1 MVKNN
6 IKNKNPKQDHQS
18 KRNYIIITQAP
29 ENNINY
35 IIQECFSIIQNYLNN
50 ILSINEKTNIEDK
63 DNQVGLLL
71 NDADGEE
78 KDGEDK
84 TIPKPELSNDDE
96 IKKSIIKIF
105 CPKTNKD
112 ETEENIGN
120 KNECG
125 GSNSSESDNAS
136 NTSNAL
142 FNFKKIDN
150 KMNIIDYLNQNIFL
164 MEKYQEKISSQTING
179 YLDNLNINDIS
190 NKIAEIIACLNTLL
204 TTLNDIF
211 KSQGKIANVCAE
223 YFFKNIYKQ
232 QNENKRKYNKE
243 TEELKQEVINAR
255 KIFTP
260 KELSQI
266 TFIPKKNVNNWIKNG
281 VKRKVGCG
289 KKKMLLPLR
298 QEVGL
303 YLKKEKENGKKFKRI
318 EIKEIVRK
326 KGIELINK
334 GSIDRNEFNKFTI
347 SFSWIKQLLKEYGI
361 R

>member
-6 IKNKNPKQDHQS
+6 IKNKNTKQEKQS
-18 KRNYIIITQAP
+18 KRKYIIITQAP

-35 IIQECFSIIQNYLNN
+35 IIQECFTIIQTYLNN
-50 ILSINEKTNIEDK
+50 LLCINEKINIEDRDK
-63 DNQVGLLL
+63 DNKVGLLL
-71 NDADGEE
+71 NDIGE
-78 KDGEDK
+78 KDGDDK
-84 TIPKPELSNDDE
+84 AATKPDIPNDDE

-112 ETEENIGN
+112 ETEENLYN
-120 KNECG
+120 KNENECG
-125 GSNSSESDNAS
+125 GKLIEIDNTP
-136 NTSNAL
+136 NTSNGV
-142 FNFKKIDN
+142 FSFKKIDN
-150 KMNIIDYLNQNIFL
+150 KINIIEYLSKNIFL
-164 MEKYQEKISSQTING
+164 MEKYQEKISKQTING
-179 YLDNLNINDIS
+179 YLVDLDEIKS
-190 NKIAEIIACLNTLL
+190 KVGEIIACLNALL

-211 KSQGKIANVCAE
+211 KSQSKSTNICAE
-223 YFFKNIYKQ
+223 YFFKNIYRQ

-303 YLKKEKENGKKFKRI
+303 YLKKEKENGKKYKRF

-334 GSIDRNEFNKFTI
+334 GFIDKKEFNKFTI
-347 SFSWIKQLLKEYGI
+347 SFSWIKQLLKEYNI
-361 R
+361 

>member
-6 IKNKNPKQDHQS
+6 IKNKNTKQEKQS
-18 KRNYIIITQAP
+18 KRKYIIITQAP

-50 ILSINEKTNIEDK
+50 MLCINEKINFEDK
-63 DNQVGLLL
+63 DKDNEVGLLL
-71 NDADGEE
+71 NDAGEKDVEE
-78 KDGEDK
+78 KAV
-84 TIPKPELSNDDE
+84 TKPEISNDDE

-112 ETEENIGN
+112 ESEENLYN

-125 GSNSSESDNAS
+125 GNLIEIDKTPKSSNGVLS
-136 NTSNAL
+136 
-142 FNFKKIDN
+142 FQKIDN
-150 KMNIIDYLNQNIFL
+150 KINIIDYLSRNIFL
-164 MEKYQEKISSQTING
+164 MEKYQEKISKQTING
-179 YLDNLNINDIS
+179 YLVDLNEIRS
-190 NKIAEIIACLNTLL
+190 KIAEIIACLNALL

-211 KSQGKIANVCAE
+211 KSQSKSSNICAE
-223 YFFKNIYKQ
+223 YFFKNIYRQ

-303 YLKKEKENGKKFKRI
+303 YLKKEKENGKKYKRF

-334 GSIDRNEFNKFTI
+334 GFIDKKEFNKFTI
-347 SFSWIKQLLKEYGI
+347 SFSWIKQLLKEYNI
-361 R
+361 

>member
-6 IKNKNPKQDHQS
+6 IKNKNPKQDKQS
-18 KRNYIIITQAP
+18 KRKYIIITQAP

-35 IIQECFSIIQNYLNN
+35 IIQECFSIIQNYLNKLLC
-50 ILSINEKTNIEDK
+50 IKEKINIEDQ
-63 DNQVGLLL
+63 DNQAGILL
-71 NDADGEE
+71 NEGGE
-78 KDGEDK
+78 KDAEDK
-84 TIPKPELSNDDE
+84 TIIKPEISNDDE

-112 ETEENIGN
+112 ESEENIYN

-125 GSNSSESDNAS
+125 GSNLIKTDNPSHNS
-136 NTSNAL
+136 NGEFS
-142 FNFKKIDN
+142 FKKIDN
-150 KMNIIDYLNQNIFL
+150 KMNIIDYLNKNIFL
-164 MEKYQEKISSQTING
+164 MEKYQEKISNQTING
-179 YLDNLNINDIS
+179 YLVDLDEIRSKIS
-190 NKIAEIIACLNTLL
+190 EIIACLNSLL

-211 KSQGKIANVCAE
+211 KSQSKSSNICAE
-223 YFFKNIYKQ
+223 YFFKNIYRQ

-303 YLKKEKENGKKFKRI
+303 YLKKEKEKGKKYKRF

-326 KGIELINK
+326 KGIELINN
-334 GSIDRNEFNKFTI
+334 GIIDKKEFTKFTI
-347 SFSWIKQLLKEYGI
+347 SFSWIKQLLKEYNI
-361 R
+361 

>member
-6 IKNKNPKQDHQS
+6 IKNKNPKQDKQS
-18 KRNYIIITQAP
+18 KRKYIIITQAP

-50 ILSINEKTNIEDK
+50 LLCINEKINIEEK
-63 DNQVGLLL
+63 DNQAGILL
-71 NDADGEE
+71 NNGGE
-78 KDGEDK
+78 KDAEDK
-84 TIPKPELSNDDE
+84 AIIKPEISNDDE

-105 CPKTNKD
+105 FPKTNKD
-112 ETEENIGN
+112 ESEENIYN

-125 GSNSSESDNAS
+125 GSNLIEIDNPSHNS
-136 NTSNAL
+136 NGEFS
-142 FNFKKIDN
+142 FKKIDN
-150 KMNIIDYLNQNIFL
+150 KMNIIDYLNKNIFL
-164 MEKYQEKISSQTING
+164 MEKYQEKISNQAING
-179 YLDNLNINDIS
+179 YLVDLNEIRR
-190 NKIAEIIACLNTLL
+190 KIAEIIACLNTLL

-211 KSQGKIANVCAE
+211 KSQSKSSNVCAE
-223 YFFKNIYKQ
+223 YFFKNIYRQ

-303 YLKKEKENGKKFKRI
+303 YLKKEKEKGKKYKRF

-326 KGIELINK
+326 KGIELINN
-334 GSIDRNEFNKFTI
+334 GLIDKNEFNKFTI
-347 SFSWIKQLLKEYGI
+347 SFSWIKQLLKEYNI
-361 R
+361 